1 MGPVTGDV
9 VMNQKKIIVHME
21 ITVYREK
28 SSYDTSSNGDIL

>member
-1 MGPVTGDV
+1 MGSITGDV

-28 SSYDTSSNGDIL
+28 SNNDTSSNGDFL